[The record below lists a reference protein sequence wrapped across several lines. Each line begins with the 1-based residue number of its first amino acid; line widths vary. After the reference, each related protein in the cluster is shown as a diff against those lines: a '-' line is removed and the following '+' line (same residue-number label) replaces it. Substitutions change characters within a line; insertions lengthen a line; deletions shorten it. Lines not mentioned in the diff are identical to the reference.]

1 VPDKRLLWLAGV
13 PWDGIPG
20 VEKQMVAELTR
31 HSRVLWVDP
40 PVSPATPTRL
50 RHGSGRTL
58 RPSVVE
64 VDDRVTRLT
73 PVALPGLSRP
83 GIRLTTPWLVRRQV
97 KATMRRLGMQPSV
110 VVATYLQDMLGYWGA
125 GIRNVLYGTD
135 DYVAGAELMHLSV
148 RYQRKRERLTVRRAD
163 QTIVVTPPLG
173 KRWSALGAD
182 PQVVLPGCVISKPV
196 PRAAGLPDLPRP
208 VVGVVGQLS
217 ERVDIEALAEIAA
230 AGFSL
235 MIVGP
240 VDPRWTD
247 PRFAALISMPNV
259 HHTGPVPPDR
269 VPAYLAAFD
278 IGLTPYRD
286 IQFNRSGFPLKTLE
300 YLGAGIPAISADLP
314 SARWLRED
322 YGESAPGRSADLIL
336 ELAASPAE
344 YVAKVRVLAGAMGLA
359 GEGAAA
365 RPGPAGAPSDYAARC
380 IEFAARH
387 SYAER
392 ADEFAAAIGL
402 AEAKESEPASRRP

>member
-1 VPDKRLLWLAGV
+1 VLDKRLLWLAGV

-31 HSRVLWVDP
+31 HSPVLWVDP
-40 PVSPATPTRL
+40 PVSPATPARL

-97 KATMRRLGMQPSV
+97 KATMRRLGMEPSV

-182 PQVVLPGCVISKPV
+182 PQVVLPGCVISKPM

-217 ERVDIEALAEIAA
+217 ERVDVDALAEIAA

-240 VDPRWTD
+240 VDPRWSD
-247 PRFAALISMPNV
+247 PRFEALIGRPNV
-259 HHTGPVPPDR
+259 HHAGPVPAEQ

-278 IGLTPYRD
+278 IGLTPYLD

-314 SARWLRED
+314 SARWLRDD
-322 YGESAPGRSADLIL
+322 YRESATDRSADLLL
-336 ELAASPAE
+336 ELAASPAQ
-344 YVAKVRVLAGAMGLA
+344 YVEKVRAI
-359 GEGAAA
+359 AAA
-365 RPGPAGAPSDYAARC
+365 LGFGGQATRPAGSADPASDHARRC
-380 IEFAARH
+380 VEFAARH
-387 SYAER
+387 SYAQR
-392 ADEFAAAIGL
+392 ADEFAVAIGL
-402 AEAKESEPASRRP
+402 AEAKSGEPASRQP